1 MRRNKLIILTVVGV
15 ILFIALLSSVLYK
28 DETLFTYKKHI
39 ERIEGSS
46 DELDI
51 NGQWQAILPNKDDL
65 IISINKEN
73 QEIKITSSSRGYY
86 NYIIND
92 WQYQYN
98 DKELTILLDHK
109 LYYEVLKLSF
119 KDNNLVGKYIW
130 NDEEKDIVFDKMSKK
145 PSVREFGSDEFNFTL
160 LEYCNFIKNNSNYK
174 EDNME
179 YEFKYELGNKEKYEN
194 IIKELNLDEITKG
207 KDDIDLMLAI
217 MNVVCD
223 KFPHSSYNT
232 IEASNLEEVMNYSDE
247 NGGLNCKELSYMLS
261 ELLRAYDIEAKYIR
275 CFPNK
280 DYFNDCHVVVHAYSS
295 KYNQWVLLDPTY
307 RLILK
312 DKNGNYMNIETFR
325 EWISKYG
332 AMVESMDEENENY
345 LICNENAGYT
355 GIPGEKFDLI
365 SYTNYMAKNLA
376 VIECSEEN
384 IVGSRA
390 GEAGNDTIYL
400 VPDGYTKVGK
410 FSIIDEKYV
419 NIITTDSNKFYSLP

>member
-194 IIKELNLDEITKG
+194 IIKELTEI
-207 KDDIDLMLAI
+207 
-217 MNVVCD
+217 
-223 KFPHSSYNT
+223 
-232 IEASNLEEVMNYSDE
+232 
-247 NGGLNCKELSYMLS
+247 
-261 ELLRAYDIEAKYIR
+261 
-275 CFPNK
+275 
-280 DYFNDCHVVVHAYSS
+280 
-295 KYNQWVLLDPTY
+295 
-307 RLILK
+307 
-312 DKNGNYMNIETFR
+312 
-325 EWISKYG
+325 
-332 AMVESMDEENENY
+332 
-345 LICNENAGYT
+345 
-355 GIPGEKFDLI
+355 
-365 SYTNYMAKNLA
+365 
-376 VIECSEEN
+376 
-384 IVGSRA
+384 
-390 GEAGNDTIYL
+390 
-400 VPDGYTKVGK
+400 
-410 FSIIDEKYV
+410 
-419 NIITTDSNKFYSLP
+419 